1 MSQTSY
7 GYIGATNTFDNGI
20 HKKKFESVVDD
31 VNAKPTDA
39 PETDPN
45 NDSDNETSQ
54 TNDATESDNE
64 QGGE

>member
-7 GYIGATNTFDNGI
+7 SYIGTTNTLDNGI

-39 PETDPN
+39 PETDQN
-45 NDSDNETSQ
+45 NDSDNETNQS
-54 TNDATESDNE
+54 NDATDHSNE
-64 QGGE
+64 EGGE